1 MWVTQQYHSFKANFS
16 HGQGGVL
23 VPIQSDGTELAL
35 TKAGYSFDVTMAHF
49 HWNSDLRI
57 VEHGCSCSFL
67 APGVRV
73 LIPGGIFLCAR
84 ICMI

>member
-1 MWVTQQYHSFKANFS
+1 MDR
-16 HGQGGVL
+16 GGIL

-57 VEHGCSCSFL
+57 VEHGCSCSCL
-67 APGVRV
+67 VPGVCV
-73 LIPGGIFLCAR
+73 LTPDGIFFVLGYA
-84 ICMI
+84 